1 MTCPRLG
8 CCGQQRRPGC
18 TRRVMGAMRVPRL
31 GLLPHGRKY
40 TSGPMVMKIP
50 DLLLQLA
57 ERGAAESLVGLM
69 IPSNT
74 RLATR
79 CQWPIAENS
88 RAVASVSAAHSAPLS
103 SSMIGQLVKSPVG
116 VGVPATF
123 YSKANARDCRCGHDC
138 PSRPTVT
145 GFTGLPEAHT
155 PVRSRP
161 RLPSRTAAWG
171 RHVTS
176 GDEISPSDAGHTAA
190 IAPAAGC
197 VPAANG

>member
-31 GLLPHGRKY
+31 GLFLHGRKY
-40 TSGPMVMKIP
+40 TSGPMVMKIA
-50 DLLLQLA
+50 DLLPQLA
-57 ERGAAESLVGLM
+57 ERGATESVVGLM

-79 CQWPIAENS
+79 CQWPLAENS

-116 VGVPATF
+116 VALPASF
-123 YSKANARDCRCGHDC
+123 HSKTNARDFRRGRDRL
-138 PSRPTVT
+138 SRTTVT
-145 GFTGLPEAHT
+145 GSTGPREART
-155 PVRSRP
+155 SVGSRP
-161 RLPSRTAAWG
+161 SLTPRTAAWG